1 MDLLMMLQA
10 FAVEF
15 VMRDDAVV
23 MISKK
28 RVLSLDYFLEFECW
42 VSRDWRY
49 FFF

>member
-1 MDLLMMLQA
+1 MDLLIMLQV

-15 VMRDDAVV
+15 VMREDIMV
-23 MISKK
+23 MISRR